1 MKRLKFYLKYKLRR
15 SESLTSLKSVLYFIV
30 MMGAIFGVQYV
41 NSLFLPWSML
51 GIYIFIFLVLFKII
65 GASKDMFFPGIL
77 ITSAVFLLFVLPY
90 TTALGTH
97 GLESYI
103 EHKYTLKPYHV
114 IKCDY
119 SGGYRI
125 KRPDKCV
132 VPGYPEAEKE
142 VNLIIKVI
150 DFFTFYPIIISIVVM
165 SVKEL
170 KEKRKRN
177 LNNQSN

>member
-30 MMGAIFGVQYV
+30 MMSAIFGVQYV

-51 GIYIFIFLVLFKII
+51 GIYLFIFLVLFKIM
-65 GASKDMFFPGIL
+65 GASKDVFFPGIL

-90 TTALGTH
+90 TTAVGTH

-103 EHKYTLKPYHV
+103 EHKYTLKPYRV
-114 IKCDY
+114 IKCEY
-119 SGGYRI
+119 SGYRI
-125 KRPDKCV
+125 KRPDTCV
-132 VPGYPEAEKE
+132 VPGYSEAEKE
-142 VNLIIKVI
+142 VNLIIKLI

-165 SVKEL
+165 FAKEL
-170 KEKRKRN
+170 KAKRKRN
-177 LNNQSN
+177 LNNQSS